1 MRTMGATVI
10 AVCNQKGGVGKT
22 TTTENFAFT
31 LAEHGYRVLM
41 VDFDAQASLTQTQG
55 IAQPDNLTNTVYNR
69 MADVITGAETAEDPV
84 MSTGHNNV
92 DLMPSNIDLAAMET
106 GLVNVNRREFVLREA
121 LEPYRAKYD
130 YILVD
135 CQPSLG
141 LLTINAWTAAD
152 EVLIT
157 TTPQIFSSK
166 GLEQL
171 FLSIRR
177 IQRYANPG
185 LRVAGVLMTRYT
197 DKVKINREVMAITEE
212 VYGEM
217 VHIFDAKI
225 PVSVKVDESHY
236 MCVPVVL
243 YNPKG
248 KVAVAYRDFCREYL
262 ARKGVTAQ

>member
-1 MRTMGATVI
+1 MRAMGATVI
-10 AVCNQKGGVGKT
+10 AICNQKGGVGKT

-31 LAEHGYRVLM
+31 LAEHGNRVLM

-55 IAQPDNLTNTVYNR
+55 IAQPDNLTNTVYNL
-69 MADVITGAETAEDPV
+69 MAGVITGEAPAEDPV
-84 MSTGHNNV
+84 MSTGHERV
-92 DLMPSNIDLAAMET
+92 DLLPSNIDLAAMET
-106 GLVNVNRREFVLREA
+106 GLVNVTRREFVLREA
-121 LEPYRAKYD
+121 LTRYREKYD

-171 FLSIRR
+171 FLSIMR
-177 IQRYANPG
+177 IQRNTNPG
-185 LRVAGVLMTRYT
+185 LKIAGVLMTRYT
-197 DKVKINREVMAITEE
+197 DKVKINREVMAITAET
-212 VYGEM
+212 YGE
-217 VHIFDAKI
+217 VVRIFDAKI

-248 KVAVAYRDFCREYL
+248 KVAMAYRDFCREYL
-262 ARKGVTAQ
+262 ALKGEAAQ